1 MMVLLLLKMPIGGLN
16 SSACGMQKTEREL
29 SILILRI
36 KKVALN
42 FEFFLQSVYIKVINK

>member
-1 MMVLLLLKMPIGGLN
+1 
-16 SSACGMQKTEREL
+16 MQKTEREL

-42 FEFFLQSVYIKVINK
+42 FEFFSQSVYIKVINK